1 MMLVSGSSRGHTK
14 KTLATEETLLTRKT
28 VVAAKVSFHAVLAS
42 LMPLLLVA
50 CGSPTNPPASAP
62 PAIAAK
68 PDVIVTFDGE
78 RHSCV
83 VALLS
88 EAQGSIIPCADIV
101 PFIRDELKVA
111 SGSIYDT
118 RTIAHVDAAEVAK
131 TTQNLKDA
139 GYRFIGG
146 H

>member
-1 MMLVSGSSRGHTK
+1 MIEGSCHCG
-14 KTLATEETLLTRKT
+14 AIQW
-28 VVAAKVSFHAVLAS
+28 LAS
-42 LMPLLLVA
+42 LVPLLLVA
-50 CGSPTNPPASAP
+50 CGSPANPPAPA

-78 RHSCV
+78 RHTCV

-88 EAQGSIIPCADIV
+88 EAQGSIIPCTDIV

-118 RTIAHVDAAEVAK
+118 RTIAHVDEAEVAK
-131 TTQNLKDA
+131 TTQNLKAA
-139 GYRFIGG
+139 GYLFIGG

>member
-1 MMLVSGSSRGHTK
+1 MNK
-14 KTLATEETLLTRKT
+14 NN
-28 VVAAKVSFHAVLAS
+28 AARPQVSFRAALAS
-42 LMPLLLVA
+42 LVSMLLIG
-50 CGSPTNPPASAP
+50 CGSSTNAPAPVS

-68 PDVIVTFDGE
+68 PDVIVTFDGQ

-83 VALLS
+83 VALSS
-88 EAQGSIIPCADIV
+88 ETQGSIIPCTDII
-101 PFIRDELKVA
+101 PFMRDELRLA

-118 RTIAHVDAAEVAK
+118 RTIAKFDEAEIAK

>member
-1 MMLVSGSSRGHTK
+1 MIEGSCRGG
-14 KTLATEETLLTRKT
+14 AIY
-28 VVAAKVSFHAVLAS
+28 AALAS
-42 LMPLLLVA
+42 LAPLLLIVG
-50 CGSPTNPPASAP
+50 CGSPSGSPTNPPSSAS

-83 VALLS
+83 VALYS
-88 EAQGSIIPCADIV
+88 EAQGSMVRCTDIV

-111 SGSIYDT
+111 SGSVYDT
-118 RTIAHVDAAEVAK
+118 RTIAQVDAGEVAK

>member
-1 MMLVSGSSRGHTK
+1 MIKGSCHSG
-14 KTLATEETLLTRKT
+14 AI
-28 VVAAKVSFHAVLAS
+28 HAVLAS
-42 LMPLLLVA
+42 LVPLLLIG
-50 CGSPTNPPASAP
+50 CGSPSGSPTNPPASAS

-83 VALLS
+83 VALYS
-88 EAQGSIIPCADIV
+88 ESQGSIVPCTDIV

-111 SGSIYDT
+111 SGSVYDT
-118 RTIAHVDAAEVAK
+118 RTIAQVDAGEVAK
-131 TTQNLKDA
+131 TTQNLNDA

>member
-1 MMLVSGSSRGHTK
+1 MSFKPPASI
-14 KTLATEETLLTRKT
+14 
-28 VVAAKVSFHAVLAS
+28 VVCTAF
-42 LMPLLLVA
+42 LLVA
-50 CGSPTNPPASAP
+50 CGSAINAPASAP

-68 PDVIVTFDGE
+68 ADLIVTFDGE
-78 RHSCV
+78 RHTCV
-83 VALLS
+83 VALNN
-88 EAQGSIIPCADIV
+88 EPQGSIVPCTDIV
-101 PFIRDELKVA
+101 PFIRDELRLA

-118 RTIAHVDAAEVAK
+118 RVIAQVDDGEVAK

>member
-1 MMLVSGSSRGHTK
+1 MG
-14 KTLATEETLLTRKT
+14 
-28 VVAAKVSFHAVLAS
+28 
-42 LMPLLLVA
+42 
-50 CGSPTNPPASAP
+50 CGSPSNPPAAVS

-78 RHSCV
+78 RHTCV
-83 VALLS
+83 VALYS
-88 EAQGSIIPCADIV
+88 EAQGSIASCPDIV

-118 RTIAHVDAAEVAK
+118 RTVAQVDAGEVAK
-131 TTQNLKDA
+131 TTQSLKDA

>member
-1 MMLVSGSSRGHTK
+1 MIKGSCHSG
-14 KTLATEETLLTRKT
+14 AI
-28 VVAAKVSFHAVLAS
+28 HAVLAS

-50 CGSPTNPPASAP
+50 CGSPTNPAASAP

-83 VALLS
+83 VALYS
-88 EAQGSIIPCADIV
+88 ESQGSIVPCTDIV

-111 SGSIYDT
+111 SGSVYDT
-118 RTIAHVDAAEVAK
+118 RTIAEVDAGEVAK